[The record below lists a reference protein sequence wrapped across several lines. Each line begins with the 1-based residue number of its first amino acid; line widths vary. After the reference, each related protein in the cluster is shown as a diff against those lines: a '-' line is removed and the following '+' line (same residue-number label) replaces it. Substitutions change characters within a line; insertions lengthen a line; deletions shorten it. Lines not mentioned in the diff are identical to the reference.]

1 MNICYYSL
9 IFFYYIIEM
18 DSVNDI
24 PTDAKGVSGF
34 FKYVFDFDETNKAL
48 IFNMLQYAVIAIIPT
63 VLVLKAIGFI
73 IPEEDETKGS
83 VEIGA
88 EVIAQLVL
96 LILSIWFINKMVRY
110 IPTYSGVAYH
120 AFNESNFLIPFLVIM
135 LTMQTRLGEK
145 IRILSD
151 RVMELWEGRK
161 PETGKPG
168 EKNANGV
175 KVSQPISGANQG
187 GVRQPP
193 LVNNSTLGLSGVTGH
208 GQPMTQSAH
217 AAALT
222 PPHQDPNFNQFY
234 ENDPMP
240 LMNANEPVAANEM
253 GSAFGSAW

>member
-1 MNICYYSL
+1 
-9 IFFYYIIEM
+9 M

-135 LTMQTRLGEK
+135 LTTKLV
-145 IRILSD
+145 LA
-151 RVMELWEGRK
+151 RK
-161 PETGKPG
+161 
-168 EKNANGV
+168 
-175 KVSQPISGANQG
+175 SG
-187 GVRQPP
+187 
-193 LVNNSTLGLSGVTGH
+193 
-208 GQPMTQSAH
+208 
-217 AAALT
+217 
-222 PPHQDPNFNQFY
+222 F
-234 ENDPMP
+234 
-240 LMNANEPVAANEM
+240 
-253 GSAFGSAW
+253 

>member
-24 PTDAKGVSGF
+24 PTDAKGLSGF

-48 IFNMLQYAVIAIIPT
+48 IFNMLQYAILAIIPT

-73 IPEEDETKGS
+73 IPEEDDSKGS
-83 VEIGA
+83 IELFA
-88 EVIAQLVL
+88 EVVGQLTL
-96 LILSIWFINKMVRY
+96 LILSMWFINKMVRY

-120 AFNESNFLIPFLVIM
+120 AFNETNFLIPFLIIM

-145 IRILSD
+145 ISILGD
-151 RVMELWEGRK
+151 RVMDLWEGRK
-161 PETGKPG
+161 PETNKPVDKKSG
-168 EKNANGV
+168 GV
-175 KVSQPISGANQG
+175 KVSQPISGVQNNG
-187 GVRQPP
+187 PNQPP
-193 LVNNSTLGLSGVTGH
+193 LVNNSTLGLSGVTGN
-208 GQPMTQSAH
+208 GQPMTQSAQ

-222 PPHQDPNFNQFY
+222 PPYQDPNFNQFY

-240 LMNANEPVAANEM
+240 LMNASDPIAANEM

>member
-1 MNICYYSL
+1 
-9 IFFYYIIEM
+9 M

-73 IPEEDETKGS
+73 IPEEDDEKGS
-83 VEIGA
+83 FEILA
-88 EVIAQLVL
+88 EVVGQLSL
-96 LILSIWFINKMVRY
+96 LILSMWFINKMVRY

-120 AFNESNFLIPFLVIM
+120 AFNETNFLIPFLVIM

-151 RVMELWEGRK
+151 RVMELWEGRSDA
-161 PETGKPG
+161 
-168 EKNANGV
+168 KNAGAKTGGNV
-175 KVSQPISGANQG
+175 KVSQPIAGNQQNAGAAA
-187 GVRQPP
+187 PP
-193 LVNNSTLGLSGVTGH
+193 LVNPSTLGAAGLGMNGMDR
-208 GQPMTQSAH
+208 PMSQSAQ

-222 PPHQDPNFNQFY
+222 PPYQEPNFNQMY

-240 LMNANEPVAANEM
+240 LMNANEPVAANAM